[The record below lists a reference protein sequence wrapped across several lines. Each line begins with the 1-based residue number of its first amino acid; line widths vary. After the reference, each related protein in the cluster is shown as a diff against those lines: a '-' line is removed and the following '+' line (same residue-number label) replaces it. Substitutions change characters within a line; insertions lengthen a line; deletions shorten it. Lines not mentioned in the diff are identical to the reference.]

1 MLTSFWTVD
10 LTKEPAQLNDEYNET
25 IKNFAINKYSRKC
38 SKFIEK
44 YSYFQNTR
52 ETYLIIF
59 YVAKKICQ
67 AVFD

>member
-1 MLTSFWTVD
+1 MTSFWTVD

-44 YSYFQNTR
+44 
-52 ETYLIIF
+52 
-59 YVAKKICQ
+59 
-67 AVFD
+67 